1 MGVEI
6 ERKFLLRD
14 ESWRQHADA
23 GVDYRQGYLHG
34 DASIA
39 VRVRAAGDAAWL
51 TIKGGGAGISRLEF
65 EYPIPVADADVMLGK
80 LCRTPL
86 IEKRRHRVPFG
97 GHVWEIDVFAGAN
110 AGLVLA
116 EIELAHP
123 DQPFARP
130 AWLGEEVSH
139 DQRYFNAYLSRHPYS
154 EWER

>member
-1 MGVEI
+1 MGIEI

-14 ESWRQHADA
+14 QSWRQQADA

-51 TIKGGGAGISRLEF
+51 TIKGGGGGVSRLEF
-65 EYPIPVADADVMLGK
+65 EYPIPVADADVMLAE
-80 LCRTPL
+80 LCRPPL
-86 IEKRRHRVPFG
+86 IEKRRYRVPFE
-97 GHVWEIDVFAGAN
+97 GHVWDIDVFAGAN

-116 EIELAHP
+116 EIELEHP

-130 AWLGEEVSH
+130 PWLGEEVS
-139 DQRYFNAYLSRHPYS
+139 DDPRYFNAQLSRHPYS
-154 EWER
+154 EWGK